1 MIRILLDTSDLE
13 VGGSGHL
20 RPDKEL
26 IRSIG
31 PWEQHTYHYH
41 HHHHHDRH
49 FEYPPHDK
57 DDVVR
62 RQMVRSCLILAHWA
76 RELLTQHPLENMMM
90 MMMMMEVMMTTTMMM
105 IMMRPHEVIA
115 QDSPGTLMWL
125 WTKSSDFTEALTS
138 QNWDGVIEPV
148 AHYG

>member
-1 MIRILLDTSDLE
+1 MIRILLVTSDLE

-49 FEYPPHDK
+49 FEYPAHDK

-62 RQMVRSCLILAHWA
+62 RQMVRSCLILAHWP
-76 RELLTQHPLENMMM
+76 RELLTQHPLEKIMIMTVMMMIMTEMMM
-90 MMMMMEVMMTTTMMM
+90 MMMGMVMMGMMM
-105 IMMRPHEVIA
+105 VV
-115 QDSPGTLMWL
+115 
-125 WTKSSDFTEALTS
+125 TS
-138 QNWDGVIEPV
+138 V
-148 AHYG
+148 AARAA